1 VHSEAVAATVGA
13 MRTGRL
19 AVLAVVMAVLL
30 AACGGGDETDAD
42 RIISSPDATA
52 TFPDV
57 VTASPGASSAAAGG
71 GARATAGAAAT
82 QAPTAR
88 RNTPPPTS
96 PPNLAAA
103 KVKLTKVVSIA
114 DPVAMA
120 LRPGDSAFYIAQR
133 HLGTIRPIRSGKVG
147 SPILDI
153 GSQIS
158 KGNEQGLL
166 GLAFSAD
173 AKKLYVYFTSQS
185 GSGPAGDNVLREYT
199 LSGGRATS
207 PRDLLRVAD
216 PEGNHNGGQILF
228 GPDGYLY
235 VALGDGGGA
244 GDAHGA
250 IGNGQNLNTLLGK
263 ILRINPKASGSGAY
277 TIPDDNPFVGRDGRD
292 EIWAYGLRNPWRFTF
307 DRSTGDMWIGDVG
320 QNQWE
325 EVDFDPKSSGG
336 GDNYGWRRMEGS
348 HSFAGG
354 TAPPNHHGPIYEYSH
369 DQGCSITG
377 GYVYR
382 GSKIHDLTG
391 AYVFA
396 DFCEGELRAFVQ
408 DGGRATG
415 HRFLGPKLGQLS
427 SFGQSKGGEL
437 YALTLAGGLYRLE
450 RA

>member
-1 VHSEAVAATVGA
+1 MSARRIFA
-13 MRTGRL
+13 L
-19 AVLAVVMAVLL
+19 ALVMTALL
-30 AACGGGDETDAD
+30 AACGQSDETDGD

-52 TFPDV
+52 AVPDV
-57 VTASPGASSAAAGG
+57 VTASPGATSSASS
-71 GARATAGAAAT
+71 GAKATAGAAAT
-82 QAPTAR
+82 QEPVTRATDKPS
-88 RNTPPPTS
+88 PTS
-96 PPNLAAA
+96 APNLAAA
-103 KVKLTKVVSIA
+103 RVKLTKVVSID

-120 LRPGDSAFYIAQR
+120 LRPGDGAFYIAQR
-133 HLGTIRPIRSGKVG
+133 HPGTIRPIRDGKVG

-158 KGNEQGLL
+158 TGNEQGLL
-166 GLAFSAD
+166 GLAFSSD
-173 AKKLYVYFTSQS
+173 GKKLYVYFTAKT
-185 GSGPAGDNVLREYT
+185 GGGPAGDDVLREYT
-199 LSGGRATS
+199 LSNGRATS

-216 PEGNHNGGQILF
+216 PEGNHNGGDLHF

-244 GDAHGA
+244 GDMHGTT
-250 IGNGQNLNTLLGK
+250 GNGQNLNSLLGK
-263 ILRINPKASGSGAY
+263 ILRIDPKPAGSSAY
-277 TIPDDNPFVGRDGRD
+277 SIPKGNPFVGRDGRD
-292 EIWAYGLRNPWRFTF
+292 EIWAYGLRNPWRFSF

-325 EVDFDPKSSGG
+325 EVDFDAKSTGG
-336 GDNYGWRRMEGS
+336 GDNYGWRRMEGT
-348 HSFAGG
+348 HAYNGG
-354 TAPPNHHGPIYEYSH
+354 TAPSGHHGPIFEYSH
-369 DQGCSITG
+369 DEGCSITG

-382 GSKIHDLTG
+382 GTKIHNLKG

-408 DGGRATG
+408 SGGRATG